1 VGDLPGRF
9 TLTDRD
15 FRDLTLAVMAIAARH
30 AGGRVVSLLEGGYNL
45 SGLASA
51 TAAHVTALGT

>member
-1 VGDLPGRF
+1 MG
-9 TLTDRD
+9 
-15 FRDLTLAVMAIAARH
+15 IAGRH

-51 TAAHVTALGT
+51 AAAHVGALVG

>member
-1 VGDLPGRF
+1 
-9 TLTDRD
+9 
-15 FRDLTLAVMAIAARH
+15 VMEMAERH

-51 TAAHVTALGT
+51 AARHVETLAGH